1 MYLVHYALA
10 MNRIAE
16 RHQQAARARLARSGR
31 PLGRPRR
38 PGPSTADGSGCS
50 FTSASPGTSR

>member
-16 RHQQAARARLARSGR
+16 RHQQAARARLARPGR

-38 PGPSTADGSGCS
+38 PGQPTADGSGRS
-50 FTSASPGTSR
+50 FTSDSPETAR